1 MKLPKGSKADTWRMA
16 TATEVEAGAAKICE
30 LFLGG
35 KPFFVGRNG
44 TIELETMSHW
54 VSRKIPYAARI
65 KEQIQRN
72 AGIFPSTEASIDA
85 WAAAYAKALG
95 MLDSVAAGWYKP
107 LEREE
112 YMLLK
117 VLAPSAVHH
126 PLRSLEPYYV
136 GAAGRWTQHLAGRK
150 VAVVSS
156 FTETIRRQLERM
168 DKVWTGDKAGLIPAD
183 VDWKFV
189 QTGYAPILAL
199 GKAGWPKGVD
209 TWQLAVDSVVERV
222 VASGAEVALVGCGGL
237 GMVIGRRLREVG
249 VSVIL
254 LGGAIQV
261 LFGIKGK
268 RWATHGVISGFWN
281 ENWVWP
287 AAEEVPKG
295 AELVEG
301 GCYW

>member
-1 MKLPKGSKADTWRMA
+1 MA
-16 TATEVEAGAAKICE
+16 TVTEVEAGASKICE
-30 LFLGG
+30 LLLGA

-44 TIELETMSHW
+44 TIEVETVYSWAVH
-54 VSRKIPYAARI
+54 KLPYAPYV
-65 KEQIQRN
+65 KEQLQRN
-72 AGIFPSTEASIDA
+72 AGVFPSTDSSINA
-85 WAAAYAKALG
+85 WAAAYTKALS
-95 MLDSVAAGWYKP
+95 MLDTVAAGWYKP
-107 LEREE
+107 MEREE
-112 YMLLK
+112 HMLLK
-117 VLAPSAVHH
+117 LLAPNAVQH

-136 GAAGRWTQHLAGRK
+136 GAGERWTQHLAGKK

-156 FTETIRRQLERM
+156 FTKTIQSQLERINQ
-168 DKVWTGDKAGLIPAD
+168 VWTGDKAGLIPAD

-199 GKAGWPKGVD
+199 GRGGWPEGVN
-209 TWQLAVDSVVERV
+209 TWQLAVNSIVERV
-222 VASGAEVALVGCGGL
+222 IASGAKIVLVGCGGL
-237 GMVIGRRLREVG
+237 GMVIGGRLRELG

-268 RWATHGVISGFWN
+268 RWATHGVISHFWN
-281 ENWVWP
+281 ESWVWP

>member
-1 MKLPKGSKADTWRMA
+1 M
-16 TATEVEAGAAKICE
+16 TAEVETGTAKICE
-30 LFLGG
+30 LLCAD

-44 TIELETMSHW
+44 TIEIDALYSW
-54 VSRKIPYAARI
+54 AVRKLPYAAYM

-72 AGIFPSTEASIDA
+72 AGVFPSTESSINA
-85 WAAAYAKALG
+85 WAAAYTKALG
-95 MLDSVAAGWYKP
+95 MLDTVAAGWYKP

-117 VLAPSAVHH
+117 LLAPDAVQH

-136 GAAGRWTQHLAGRK
+136 GAAKRWTQHLAGRK

-156 FTETIRRQLERM
+156 FTKTIQSQLERI
-168 DKVWTGDKAGLIPAD
+168 DKVWTGENAGLIPAD

-209 TWQLAVDSVVERV
+209 TWQTAVNIIVERV
-222 VASGAEVALVGCGGL
+222 VESGAEIALVGCGGL
-237 GMVIGRRLREVG
+237 GMVIGGRLRELG
-249 VSVIL
+249 VSVII

-268 RWATHGVISGFWN
+268 RWATHGTISRFWN
-281 ENWVWP
+281 ESWVWP
-287 AAEEVPKG
+287 TAEEVPKG

>member
-1 MKLPKGSKADTWRMA
+1 M
-16 TATEVEAGAAKICE
+16 TAEVEEGAAKICE
-30 LFLGG
+30 LFLGA

-44 TIELETMSHW
+44 TIEMQTVYSWAFHKL
-54 VSRKIPYAARI
+54 PYGAYV
-65 KEQIQRN
+65 KEHIQRN
-72 AGIFPSTEASIDA
+72 AGVFPSTEDSINA
-85 WAAAYAKALG
+85 WAAAYTKALS
-95 MLDSVAAGWYKP
+95 MLDTVAAGWYKP
-107 LEREE
+107 FEREE
-112 YMLLK
+112 HMLLK
-117 VLAPSAVHH
+117 GLAPDAVKH

-136 GAAGRWTQHLAGRK
+136 EATKRWTQHLAGKK

-156 FTETIRRQLERM
+156 FTETIRSQLQCI
-168 DKVWTGDKAGLIPAD
+168 DQVWRGKNAGLIPAD

-199 GKAGWPKGVD
+199 GKAGWPEGI
-209 TWQLAVDSVVERV
+209 TSWQLAVDRVVEGV
-222 VASGAEVALVGCGGL
+222 MASGAKIALVGCGGL
-237 GMVIGRRLREVG
+237 GMVIGGRLRELG

-268 RWATHGVISGFWN
+268 RWATHGVISKFWN
-281 ENWVWP
+281 ESWVWP